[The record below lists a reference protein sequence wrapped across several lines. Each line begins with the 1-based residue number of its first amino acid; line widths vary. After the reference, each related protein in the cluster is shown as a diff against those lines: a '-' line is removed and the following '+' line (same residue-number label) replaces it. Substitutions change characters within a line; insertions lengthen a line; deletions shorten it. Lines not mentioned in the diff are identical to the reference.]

1 MTATI
6 AQRLAGSRRLPVIVQ
21 AEAAECGLIC
31 LAMIAAYHGG
41 RGDAHELRQ
50 RHGASIRGWSLQR
63 LIGAAEAT
71 GFSARPLRVEIAEL
85 RHVSC
90 PAVLHW
96 DFDHFVVLKRVGAGF
111 AEVHNPAVGE
121 RRYPIDE
128 LSRHF
133 TGIAL
138 ELTPT
143 AAFERSGN
151 AARLRL
157 STFWNGIRGIGRP
170 IVQLFVLSTLIQLFA
185 LATPSYMQLVV
196 DDVLVKQDIDV
207 LNILAVGFALL
218 VLINVAT
225 KTLRGYAGLHLVNQ
239 LNFTIGVRLFFHL
252 VRLPLGFFQRR
263 HIGDV
268 VSRFR
273 SLKPIQDFIAG
284 GVVAAVI
291 DGMMAVTTLI
301 VLFVYSPLLASI
313 ALGAFVAYAVLRL
326 LLFQPLRRR
335 SQESIGADARLDS
348 HFLETIRAL
357 QGIKLFGKEAERERS
372 WQDLFVESLNAGT
385 RIGRANLGYEA
396 LSGTLLG
403 IEGVLIVFVGAQQ
416 VLSGALTIGMLYAF
430 IAYRTHFVG
439 AMNSLISQA
448 VQYLM
453 LALHLERLADI
464 ALAEQ
469 EDGLISSSSFVAP
482 VRGPLALE
490 RVCFTHAGDCVALI
504 ANLDLRIEPGQL
516 VAIVGPSGVGK
527 STLLRLMLALLRP
540 TSGRVTLDG
549 VPLERFGI
557 RAYRAGIAAVLQDDV
572 LLSGSIRDNIS
583 FFDLALDQD
592 RLERATRLA
601 QIHDDITRL
610 PMGFDSRIGDMGS
623 ALSAGQQQRL
633 LLARALYHEPQMLF
647 LDEGTG
653 HLDAESERS
662 IMASIASLGITCVYT
677 THREAIARLADT
689 VLVLTRAG
697 WEARAGER
705 RTASA

>member
-1 MTATI
+1 M
-6 AQRLAGSRRLPVIVQ
+6 
-21 AEAAECGLIC
+21 
-31 LAMIAAYHGG
+31 
-41 RGDAHELRQ
+41 
-50 RHGASIRGWSLQR
+50 
-63 LIGAAEAT
+63 
-71 GFSARPLRVEIAEL
+71 
-85 RHVSC
+85 
-90 PAVLHW
+90 
-96 DFDHFVVLKRVGAGF
+96 
-111 AEVHNPAVGE
+111 
-121 RRYPIDE
+121 
-128 LSRHF
+128 
-133 TGIAL
+133 
-138 ELTPT
+138 
-143 AAFERSGN
+143 
-151 AARLRL
+151 
-157 STFWNGIRGIGRP
+157 
-170 IVQLFVLSTLIQLFA
+170 
-185 LATPSYMQLVV
+185 
-196 DDVLVKQDIDV
+196 
-207 LNILAVGFALL
+207 
-218 VLINVAT
+218 
-225 KTLRGYAGLHLVNQ
+225 
-239 LNFTIGVRLFFHL
+239 RLFFHL
-252 VRLPLGFFQRR
+252 VRLPLEFFQRR

-385 RIGRANLGYEA
+385 RVGRANLGYEA

-490 RVCFTHAGDCVALI
+490 RVCFAHAGDGVALI

-557 RAYRAGIAAVLQDDV
+557 RAYRAGVAAVLQDDV

-601 QIHDDITRL
+601 QIHDDITR
-610 PMGFDSRIGDMGS
+610 M
-623 ALSAGQQQRL
+623 
-633 LLARALYHEPQMLF
+633 PQ
-647 LDEGTG
+647 G
-653 HLDAESERS
+653 
-662 IMASIASLGITCVYT
+662 Y
-677 THREAIARLADT
+677 
-689 VLVLTRAG
+689 
-697 WEARAGER
+697 
-705 RTASA
+705 